1 MTAQAHTFMFAD
13 ISGYSLL
20 TELEGDEVAA
30 ELAISF
36 VGTASTLATTH
47 SAEVVKCLG
56 DGVMVHACDAAE
68 MVRLGLDLLA
78 TWIEDRRLPPVHIG
92 LHTGPAI
99 PRAHDWWG
107 ATVNIAARVGA
118 AAGPGQL
125 LVTDATRAAAGELQ
139 GTELRALGDL
149 RAKNIASPISVYSA
163 SRIGAPVPAAA

>member
-1 MTAQAHTFMFAD
+1 MTTQAHTFMFAD

-30 ELAISF
+30 DLAIGF
-36 VGTASTLATTH
+36 AATASSLAETH
-47 SAEVVKCLG
+47 RAEVVKCLG
-56 DGVMVHACDAAE
+56 DGVMLHAGNAAA
-68 MVRLGLDLLA
+68 MLRLGLDLLA
-78 TWIEDRRLPPVHIG
+78 TWTGDRRLPPIHIG

-99 PRAHDWWG
+99 GRAHDWWG

-118 AAGPGQL
+118 AAGPGQI

-139 GTELRALGDL
+139 GTQLRPLGAL

-163 SRIGAPVPAAA
+163 SRVGAAVWAAA